1 MISAVALR
9 FWPPAQKRAGASLR
23 KQESFSSAA
32 AVEDRLGG
40 PLGVWAARCAQTPSA
55 ILAISSG
62 LLPAYCAG
70 ASGAVGGGATMTG
83 SADTARSLTSL
94 KSGSAAVRCTE

>member
-9 FWPPAQKRAGASLR
+9 FWPPAQKRKGASLR

-32 AVEDRLGG
+32 AEDRLGG

-55 ILAISSG
+55 ILATSSG
-62 LLPAYCAG
+62 LLPTYCAG
-70 ASGAVGGGATMTG
+70 AGGAGGGAVTTTG

>member
-40 PLGVWAARCAQTPSA
+40 PFGVWAARCAQTPSA

-70 ASGAVGGGATMTG
+70 ASGAGGSATMTG

-94 KSGSAAVRCTE
+94 KSGSAAVV